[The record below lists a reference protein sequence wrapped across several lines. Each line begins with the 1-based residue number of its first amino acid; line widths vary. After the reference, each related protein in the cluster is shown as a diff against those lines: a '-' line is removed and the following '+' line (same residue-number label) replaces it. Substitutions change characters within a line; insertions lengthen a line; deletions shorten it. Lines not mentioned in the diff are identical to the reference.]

1 MDGGCCLLDADQLAK
16 NTSAAALY
24 YFRGY
29 DYDDLEK
36 TVCYSSVSVV
46 VARFG
51 HLFGVISLVSTCFF
65 FQSHARW
72 VNETDVSRAF
82 ENALPSMTRRGLGI
96 GRARM
101 PYSGRRRRPAVAVAT
116 RRPPPPPTLS
126 FPRGVSC
133 VRSIRD

>member
-1 MDGGCCLLDADQLAK
+1 MLDADQLAK

-65 FQSHARW
+65 FK
-72 VNETDVSRAF
+72 
-82 ENALPSMTRRGLGI
+82 
-96 GRARM
+96 
-101 PYSGRRRRPAVAVAT
+101 AT
-116 RRPPPPPTLS
+116 RGGSTRQTSAGPLKTRFL
-126 FPRGVSC
+126 V
-133 VRSIRD
+133 